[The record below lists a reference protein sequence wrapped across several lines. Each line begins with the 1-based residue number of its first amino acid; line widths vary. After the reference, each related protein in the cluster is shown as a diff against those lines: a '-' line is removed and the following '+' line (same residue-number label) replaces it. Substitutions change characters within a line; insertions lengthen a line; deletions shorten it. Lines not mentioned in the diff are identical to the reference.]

1 MYNQIAGPSHRLDTR
16 KTSDA
21 GLDIDADAIR
31 NLQVSFFVFEKQKT
45 NWNNKGRKREDVQ
58 FIEAKV
64 DTSLGNIREN
74 IRKSAN
80 QKHVSTSMVD
90 PLKAMKKNGMC
101 FYLKKNSENF
111 LKIQKNSGKS

>member
-1 MYNQIAGPSHRLDTR
+1 M
-16 KTSDA
+16 
-21 GLDIDADAIR
+21 
-31 NLQVSFFVFEKQKT
+31 
-45 NWNNKGRKREDVQ
+45 Q

-90 PLKAMKKNGMC
+90 PLKAMKKSGKFIFQLMVI
-101 FYLKKNSENF
+101 YGHPKIEHV
-111 LKIQKNSGKS
+111 LKII